1 MNPFEIR
8 LAKQQCSNKQHLVNL
23 DRFFNSERFLALPAE
38 QQKLMIE
45 QFRAQERLDYIL
57 RRRMELL
64 GLPCR

>member
-8 LAKQQCSNKQHLVNL
+8 LAKQQCNNKQHLVNL
-23 DRFFNSERFLALPAE
+23 DRFFNSDRFLAVPVE
-38 QQKLMIE
+38 QQELMIE
-45 QFRAQERLDYIL
+45 QFRVQERLDYIL